1 MQKRRLVIFFLIAI
15 FSNDKSFPQI
25 TPDSLSERV
34 DMLFTEL
41 NNNESPG
48 AAVLVVKDGKIVLRR
63 GYGMAN
69 LEYKIAVKPSTV
81 FDIASLS
88 KQFTGMALSIL
99 IEEGKI
105 ALQDDIRKYIP
116 EMPDFGC
123 KITID
128 NLIHHTSGLRDWP
141 GTLALAGWQMDDVI
155 SFEQIMNMTFNQQDL
170 NFMPGSEYTYC
181 NTGYNILAELVH
193 RVSGKSFR
201 EWMNKNIFQPL
212 GMMDTHIHNDRTEL
226 VPDKAYS
233 YNRSDGKFQ
242 AVNDNLTAYGSSSL
256 YTTIDDLAKWVINL
270 DNPKVGGKSVVN
282 RMFQQGELNDGSL
295 ISYAFGFEIGKYRG
309 IKEIT
314 HSGSWASFSTFL
326 AYFPEQHISIVVLR
340 NSEANTYRDAHNIAD
355 IYLGEK
361 LEIPIKVKSEK
372 NSILDSVEVPITVLN
387 DYLGIYRLGIGWYVT
402 ITRNGTCLM
411 TYATGEQ
418 NVPMTALSYTTFW
431 VKDYGD
437 SVKFN
442 KDSMDCVTGFY
453 YHGMTCPKLDN
464 LPPPNQLDEFIGEY
478 LSSELKTFYLV
489 DVEDGHLA
497 VNHRKNSPIKL
508 VHVWKDIFLGNA
520 WYMKSVEFY
529 RDHEGRIC
537 GFMVSGNRSR
547 NQRFIKLD
555 PQGKNL

>member
-15 FSNDKSFPQI
+15 FTNGKSFPQI
-25 TPDSLSERV
+25 TPDSLSDKV
-34 DMLFTEL
+34 DLLFTEL
-41 NNNESPG
+41 NNNGSPG
-48 AAVLVVKDGKIVLRR
+48 AAVLVVKDGKIILRR

-88 KQFTGMALSIL
+88 KQFTGMAISML

-116 EMPDFGC
+116 EMPDSGC

-155 SFEQIMNMTFNQQDL
+155 SFEQIMNMTFSQQDL

-201 EWMNKNIFQPL
+201 EWMNINIFQPL
-212 GMMDTHIHNDRTEL
+212 GMLNTHFQDDYTEIIPDR
-226 VPDKAYS
+226 AYS
-233 YNRSDGKFQ
+233 YNKSDGKFH
-242 AVNDNLTAYGSSSL
+242 AVNNGLTAYGSSSL

-270 DNPKVGGKSVVN
+270 DNPKVGGISVVN
-282 RMFQQGELNDGSL
+282 RMFQQGMLNNGSQ
-295 ISYAFGFEIGKYRG
+295 ISYAFGVETGKYRG
-309 IKEIT
+309 IKEIS

-326 AYFPEQHISIVVLR
+326 AYFPEQHISIVILR

-355 IYLGEK
+355 IYLGER
-361 LEIPIKVKSEK
+361 LEKPIKVKSTK
-372 NSILDSVEVPITVLN
+372 NSIIDSVNVPITVLD
-387 DYLGIYRLGIGWYVT
+387 DYVGKYRLGIAWYVT
-402 ITRNGTCLM
+402 ITRNGACLM
-411 TYATGEQ
+411 TYATGEK
-418 NVPMTALSYTTFW
+418 NVPMTALSSATFW
-431 VKDYGD
+431 IKDYRD
-437 SVKFN
+437 SIKFN
-442 KDSMDCVTGFY
+442 RDSSGRVIGFY
-453 YHGMTCPKLDN
+453 YHGMNCPKLED
-464 LPPPNQLDEFIGEY
+464 LPPPNQLDEFAGEY
-478 LSSELKTFYLV
+478 LSNELKTIYLIV
-489 DVEDGHLA
+489 VEDGHL
-497 VNHRKNSPIKL
+497 VISHRKTGAINL

-529 RDHEGRIC
+529 RDDKGRIC

-555 PQGKNL
+555 PKEKNL